1 MPRPCQNIQ
10 ENASMS
16 RRRLAL
22 TIAVLFAAV
31 VPALAGGEG
40 GYQPNSPW
48 HNFWV
53 SWHRNNCWP
62 HPFTEVDSAS
72 VWNMVDA
79 QVAKGWEVQ
88 DLLGDAHFESDNS
101 KLSAAGRLKVH
112 AILTQNPVAF
122 RTVFVARGWTDEIT
136 AKRLA
141 AAQLATAQLAEDG
154 PMPAVLV
161 SNSLPATTTADSVAG
176 VTTWYA
182 GFQNT
187 IPKPQTKAFQQ
198 DDDSS
203 GGTP

>member
-1 MPRPCQNIQ
+1 MFRP
-10 ENASMS
+10 
-16 RRRLAL
+16 RLAVA
-22 TIAVLFAAV
+22 IAVLLFGA

-62 HPFTEVDSAS
+62 HPFTEVDAAS

-79 QVAKGWEVQ
+79 QVAKGWEAQ
-88 DLLGDAHFESDNS
+88 DLLGDAHFETDNS

-161 SNSLPATTTADSVAG
+161 SNSQPVTSSADSVAG
-176 VTTWYA
+176 VTAWYA
-182 GFQNT
+182 GFQTT

-198 DDDSS
+198 DDDTS

>member
-1 MPRPCQNIQ
+1 
-10 ENASMS
+10 MS
-16 RRRLAL
+16 RSSLAL
-22 TIAVLFAAV
+22 ALAISLTVAA
-31 VPALAGGEG
+31 PTLAGGEG

-53 SWHRNNCWP
+53 TWHRNNAWP
-62 HPFTEVDSAS
+62 EPFNEVDAAS
-72 VWNMVDA
+72 VWNVVDA

-88 DLLGDAHFESDNS
+88 DMLSSAHFEADNTR
-101 KLSAAGRLKVH
+101 LSAAGRMRIH

-122 RTVFVARGWTDEIT
+122 RTIFVERGWTDDVT
-136 AKRLA
+136 SKRLA
-141 AAQLATAQLAEDG
+141 AVQLATAQMAQDG

-161 SNSLPATTTADSVAG
+161 SNSLPASSSAESVAG

-182 GFQNT
+182 GFQTT

>member
-1 MPRPCQNIQ
+1 
-10 ENASMS
+10 MS
-16 RRRLAL
+16 RPSLAL
-22 TIAVLFAAV
+22 SLALLLAGTTI
-31 VPALAGGEG
+31 ALAGGEG

-62 HPFTEVDSAS
+62 EPFTTVGTAS

-88 DLLGDAHFESDNS
+88 DLLGDAHFEADNS

-122 RTVFVARGWTDEIT
+122 RTVFVERGWTDEVT

-141 AAQLATAQLAEDG
+141 AAQMGTAQMVADSG

-161 SNSLPATTTADSVAG
+161 SNSLPATMSADTVTG
-176 VTTWYA
+176 VNAWAA
-182 GFQNT
+182 GFQAT

-198 DDDSS
+198 DDDS
-203 GGTP
+203 GGGSQ